1 MPALPGNP
9 EQVEKDRKF
18 VVRWKTAEQI
28 ERNEFN
34 H

>member
-1 MPALPGNP
+1 MPVLPENL

-18 VVRWKTAEQI
+18 VVRWKTAEEV